1 MIINRRSL
9 VKGMLRGTGVAVAL
23 PFLDI
28 FLDFN
33 GEALAATGQR
43 IPVRFGTWI
52 WGCGFSPPRWV
63 PTSTGKDYVLPAD
76 LEPLAPYKDKLAVFS
91 GFDVKLD
98 GSPNTPHRTGCM
110 GLRTGVVVGGDNAVL
125 PTLDTLIADQIGAG
139 TRFRSLEVSPTG
151 IRRSYSFR
159 GPNNANPSEVS
170 SIDLYRR
177 IFGEGFQDPN
187 NHTFTADP
195 NTMVKKSVLSAVSED
210 RQRIMAAVG
219 AEDKRRL
226 DEYFTSIRQLEEQ
239 MALQLQPPAP
249 VENFVKPKA
258 PDDKPLG
265 PDVYVARETHKV
277 MAGLLAAA
285 LQCDQT
291 RVINVLFSDTTSNLR
306 REGVAEDHHAL
317 THGDPF
323 DLELGYQK
331 RVGFFAT
338 QSMLAWKEFID
349 IIAGIKEGNGT
360 LLDNIAVLAHSDC
373 AIANAHSVEGIP
385 MMVAGNA
392 GGRIRTGY
400 HVAGRAD
407 ANTRMG
413 LTLQQAYGLQV
424 GKWGTK
430 SMETSRPISELL
442 A

>member
-1 MIINRRSL
+1 MIMNRRNL
-9 VKGMLRGTGVAVAL
+9 CKGMLRGAGVAVAL

-28 FLDFN
+28 FLDVN

-43 IPVRFGTWI
+43 LPVRFGTWI
-52 WGCGFSPPRWV
+52 WGCGFSKPRWV
-63 PTSTGKDYVLPAD
+63 PTSIGKDYVLPAD
-76 LEPLAPYKDKLAVFS
+76 LEPLAPYKDKVAIFS
-91 GFDVKLD
+91 GFDVRLE

-110 GLRTGVVVGGDNAVL
+110 GLRTGVVAGGDAVSL
-125 PTLDTLIADQIGAG
+125 PTFDTLIADQISAG
-139 TRFRSLEVSPTG
+139 TRFRSLEVSATG
-151 IRRSYSFR
+151 IRRSYSYR
-159 GPNNANPSEVS
+159 AANNINPSEIS
-170 SIDLYRR
+170 PIDLYKR

-187 NHTFTADP
+187 NRSFTADP
-195 NTMVKKSVLSAVSED
+195 NTMVKKSVLSAVAED
-210 RQRIMAAVG
+210 RQRIMGALG

-226 DEYFTSIRQLEEQ
+226 DEYFSSIRQLEEQ

-249 VENFVKPKA
+249 VENFSKPKS
-258 PDDKPLG
+258 PEENPVG
-265 PDVYVARETHKV
+265 PDVKVARETHKI
-277 MAGLLAAA
+277 MAGLLATA

-291 RVINVLFSDTTSNLR
+291 RVVNMLFSDTTSNLR
-306 REGVAEDHHAL
+306 TEGVAEDHHAL

-338 QSMLAWKEFID
+338 QSMIAWKEFLD
-349 IIAGIKEGNGT
+349 VMSGIKEGNGT
-360 LLDNIAVLAHSDC
+360 LLDNMAILAHSDC

-392 GGRIRTGY
+392 GGRLRTGY
-400 HVAGRAD
+400 HVAGQAD

-413 LTLQQAYGLQV
+413 LTLMQAMGVQV

-430 SMETSRPISELL
+430 TMETSRPISDLL

>member
-1 MIINRRSL
+1 MIINRRSM

-28 FLDFN
+28 FLDSN
-33 GEALAATGQR
+33 GEALAATGAR
-43 IPVRFGTWI
+43 LPVRFGTWI

-63 PTSTGKDYVLPAD
+63 PTTTGTDYALPAD
-76 LEPLAPYKDKLAVFS
+76 LEPLAPYKQQLAVFT

-110 GLRTGVVVGGDNAVL
+110 GLRTGVVASGENVVL
-125 PTLDTLIADQIGAG
+125 PTLDTLIADQIGNG
-139 TRFRSLEVSPTG
+139 TRFRSLEVSATG
-151 IRRSYSFR
+151 IRRSYSYR
-159 GPNNANPSEVS
+159 GPNNINPSEVTP
-170 SIDLYRR
+170 IDLYNR

-187 NHTFTADP
+187 NRSFTADP
-195 NTMVKKSVLSAVSED
+195 KTMVKKSVLSAVSED

-226 DEYFTSIRQLEEQ
+226 DEYFTSIRQLEDQ

-258 PDDKPLG
+258 PEEKPLG
-265 PDVYVARETHKV
+265 PEVGVARETHKV
-277 MAGLLAAA
+277 MVGLLAAA

-306 REGVAEDHHAL
+306 RDGIAEDHHAL

-331 RVGFFAT
+331 RVAFFAT
-338 QSMLAWKEFID
+338 QSMLAWKDFLD
-349 IIAGIKEGNGT
+349 IVAGIKEGSGT
-360 LLDNIAVLAHSDC
+360 LLDNMAVLAHSDC

-385 MMVAGNA
+385 MMIAGNA
-392 GGRIRTGY
+392 GGRLRTGY

-413 LTLQQAYGLQV
+413 LTLQQAYGVQV